1 MARGRKPKS
10 QPLPPP
16 TTAAEQRERD
26 LLIKAQVDLIIET
39 RRKQSLLGETVKG
52 ATAKLRQYGL
62 KTADVSVVMRL
73 YELEIEDQN
82 KSLASMKTLM
92 RALDIGQQFDF
103 VSALQEID
111 GEADQAEDETGD
123 EVVAQGEDDAA
134 TDETGDGDGD
144 AAEGDGLAA
153 AAIGDGSDEIKPE
166 ADHGDV
172 GDAPATDAELDGAGH
187 VFQAGHAVGY
197 AGGPEDD
204 NPHRRGASRKM
215 WAKGWQVGASKRI
228 TEADERDRAQHV
240 AEVVETATFEAQAEG
255 ETVQAEAAAD
265 DDVGAVEPEP
275 EAAAGGDEG
284 PTDDDDAADGATLAA
299 LGAGTPVVAEA
310 YAA

>member
-10 QPLPPP
+10 PPLPPP
-16 TTAAEQRERD
+16 TTAAERRERD

-39 RRKQSLLGETVKG
+39 RRKQSLLGETVK
-52 ATAKLRQYGL
+52 AANARLRQYGL

-82 KSLASMKTLM
+82 KSLSSMKTLM

-103 VSALQEID
+103 VTALQQID
-111 GEADQAEDETGD
+111 GDADQAEDDAGEEAVAEDHDDMTGD
-123 EVVAQGEDDAA
+123 DS
-134 TDETGDGDGD
+134 GDGDGNSET
-144 AAEGDGLAA
+144 EGDGLAA
-153 AAIGDGSDEIKPE
+153 VPGDGDGDIKPE

-172 GDAPATDAELDGAGH
+172 GEAPATDAELDGAGH
-187 VFQAGHAVGY
+187 VFNAGHEVGY

-228 TEADERDRAQHV
+228 TEADERDRERHV
-240 AEVVETATFEAQAEG
+240 AEIVDAAAGDGRADEGDATS
-255 ETVQAEAAAD
+255 VEAAAED
-265 DDVGAVEPEP
+265 EAVAVDPEPETAEADDVG
-275 EAAAGGDEG
+275 
-284 PTDDDDAADGATLAA
+284 DDDGQPADGATLAA
-299 LGAGTPVVAEA
+299 LGGGTPVATEA
-310 YAA
+310 FAA